1 MATRKRELRQ
11 GRRLQGGPVPQS
23 HQMSGITETN
33 AQLDRIRQTLESWL
47 SVLFQDGLLEPELV
61 KLKAG

>member
-1 MATRKRELRQ
+1 
-11 GRRLQGGPVPQS
+11 
-23 HQMSGITETN
+23 MSGITETN